1 MRRKLCI
8 ALMAATIV
16 MTSGCGTQSSPEEEN
31 VETAEQEVLEAAT
44 DASEETQDSASVEAE
59 ELESKESEN
68 AETDDTGGTEDM
80 TSIYSEILDMFY
92 YRIMTGWDGTEDVS
106 YMFCWDYSSV
116 KSLSDAGYALTD
128 LDGNGVPELLVSPVE
143 DAGNGMI
150 FDLYA
155 CVDGEIVHTA
165 TSGER
170 FCYYLCEDNSI
181 YYWDSSGAS
190 NKTQVN
196 YGLDADT
203 GLLYPKEVVIY
214 DENENKENPWF
225 YGTEECYDKESGFQ
239 FDKMSGITEEEAEDI
254 CSNYKVSAIK
264 LTLFDEY
271 VPQEDMHPEIMLK
284 KSFHEAAG
292 EERELFFTADDFDGD
307 GRMEAFGAVGTD
319 DGYDLND
326 VSLYYIDADG
336 TVSCID
342 TFPIIYAY
350 GGIEAGTHWNPVMDT
365 GSARFICLG
374 GADGQE
380 TWLYG
385 VKDGKAY
392 QPEVSGQHA
401 DFRKTED
408 GKYDAQPHEG
418 GEGYYIIY
426 YDFDPVTGEFVPI
439 KSEGD
444 ME

>member
-1 MRRKLCI
+1 MRKTLCI
-8 ALMAATIV
+8 TLIASCIV
-16 MTSGCGTQSSPEEEN
+16 MASGCGTKGGTEEKA
-31 VETAEQEVLEAAT
+31 VEALVQEPVEAVPDIPDEVQEPASAEG
-44 DASEETQDSASVEAE
+44 EETEGE
-59 ELESKESEN
+59 EKEDT
-68 AETDDTGGTEDM
+68 ETGDTGGTEDAA
-80 TSIYSEILDMFY
+80 SAYSDILDMFY
-92 YRIMTGWDGTEDVS
+92 YKILTGWDCTEDVS
-106 YMFCWDYSSV
+106 YMFYWDYSSV

-150 FDLYA
+150 YDLYA
-155 CVDGEIVHTA
+155 FVDGKIVHTA
-165 TSGER
+165 SSGER

-214 DENENKENPWF
+214 DENEDKESPWF

-239 FDKMSGITEEEAEDI
+239 FDKMSGITEGEAADI
-254 CSNYKVSAIK
+254 CSDYKVSAIK

-271 VPQEDMHPEIMLK
+271 APQEDIPADVMLK
-284 KSFHEAAG
+284 SAFHEAAG
-292 EERELFFTADDFDGD
+292 EERELFFTMDDFDGD

-319 DGYDLND
+319 NGYDLND

-336 TVSCID
+336 TISCID

-365 GSARFICLG
+365 GSTRFICLG

-408 GKYDAQPHEG
+408 GKYVAQPHEG